1 MNKPEFNLEDIVHF
15 RAYKD
20 QPEEGIKA
28 KVKGI
33 KHGSGGNGKSFIT
46 GEPDDRYFYRMHLLL
61 TEDQREKEV
70 RFFDLRDLPE
80 TTGLSIIE
88 SKHFKEP
95 TE

>member
-1 MNKPEFNLEDIVHF
+1 MNKPEFNIGDIVHF

-46 GEPDDRYFYRMHLLL
+46 GESDDRYFYRI
-61 TEDQREKEV
+61 TGDVESD
-70 RFFDLRDLPE
+70 
-80 TTGLSIIE
+80 TTGFSIIE
-88 SKHFKEP
+88 SEHFKEP